1 MTSTRR
7 TTGCDL
13 ARRAWAGLQ
22 EPRRITVAMVVAYL
36 LCIAAGAATL
46 HESTLRLI
54 GVWGPR
60 IETTWA
66 WMLILGG
73 TMGAL
78 SVPRGIW
85 GVERSGLWLT
95 IGACLIYAMTT
106 AYIAAAPGNQWLQAA
121 FALMGATFFCTRL
134 IRIRG
139 AALDPTR

>member
-1 MTSTRR
+1 MSKTNR
-7 TTGCDL
+7 TTGCDIV
-13 ARRAWAGLQ
+13 RRAWAGLQ
-22 EPRRITVAMVVAYL
+22 EPRHITVAMIVAYL

-73 TMGAL
+73 TMGAM

-106 AYIAAAPGNQWLQAA
+106 AYIAASPGNQWLQAV
-121 FALMGATFFCTRL
+121 FALMGATFFYTRL

>member
-22 EPRRITVAMVVAYL
+22 EPRHITVAMVVAYL

-106 AYIAAAPGNQWLQAA
+106 VYIAASPGNQWLQAA